1 MAMNNHPDKIVLDAF
16 SDPQLELYNP
26 NGVYSRFT
34 NRLTTPILNAKGV
47 ILLNSNFVNPI
58 LQLND
63 ASQLLF
69 FYYTNASASSIATL
83 ANLKCIRLLPSSYVP
98 PDGYTAFTKNKY
110 YNTVSE
116 LVAAL
121 NLAASTGGD
130 DVVYNPIWTAGQ
142 VTFSY
147 DSATR
152 RISVAGNGT
161 NFIAPAA
168 ADDPNVLNLLRGTTT
183 ATNRIRMNTYVTNS
197 AGYASGVLQPYVE
210 NISMNARLGF
220 AMSYSTRGLYW
231 NGSSQV
237 GVATST
243 GIPKNLTTTPIL
255 ADATPILIGSQ
266 NVNVYTSITTG
277 GGMDSLNGK
286 NLLATIPL
294 EAPALNV
301 NSYTMSSVEKP
312 SLSTPPEIYEITV
325 EFRDDYGIPVPF
337 PPNYNA
343 ELQIAIF
350 Y

>member
-1 MAMNNHPDKIVLDAF
+1 MAMMNHPDKITLDAF
-16 SDPQLELYNP
+16 SDGNLELSNP

-47 ILLNSNFVNPI
+47 ILLNANFINPI

-63 ASQLLF
+63 ASQLMF
-69 FYYTNASASSIATL
+69 FYYASTSQSSITTL

-98 PDGYTAFTKNKY
+98 QSTSYTAYTSNKY
-110 YNTVSE
+110 FNSVSE

-121 NLAASTGGD
+121 NLAAATGGD
-130 DVVYNPIWTAGQ
+130 DATYNPLWTAGQ
-142 VTFSY
+142 LTFAY
-147 DSATR
+147 DTATR
-152 RISVAGNGT
+152 RISITSTGSNY
-161 NFIAPAA
+161 IAPAS
-168 ADDPNVLNLLRGTTT
+168 ADDPNVLDRLRGTSD
-183 ATNRIRMNTYVTNS
+183 ATKRIKM
-197 AGYASGVLQPYVE
+197 AGYKSTAYSDATLQPYVE
-210 NISMNARLGF
+210 GISMNARLGF
-220 AMSYSTRGLYW
+220 AMAYGSRGLW
-231 NGSSQV
+231 WSSTAPASQV
-237 GVATST
+237 GCATST
-243 GIPKNLTTTPIL
+243 GVPLATQIV
-255 ADATPILIGSQ
+255 ADANPILIGSQ
-266 NVNVYTSITTG
+266 NVNVYTTITTG

-312 SLSTPPEIYEITV
+312 SLSTPQEIYEISV
-325 EFRDDYGIPVPF
+325 DFRDDYGIPVPF